1 MLNFYLSILA
11 DETDKLNFE
20 KLYRNYSDNVLKY
33 ANSRLHNKQNA
44 EDLAHDT
51 WVWVAE
57 HFDRFH
63 TFDETSIRNYIMKI
77 IENKCNMVFRNQ
89 KREIELFDEII
100 YETAEKEQTDANET
114 FLSFCKKEDVQTIVS
129 CMKELDS
136 RYRDVLNLFYL
147 NQSTSKEISEIL
159 QIKDSAVRQRLTRGR
174 RMLMARL
181 QERGLNYEF
190 KC

>member
-1 MLNFYLSILA
+1 MLAFYLSILV

-20 KLYRNYSDNVLKY
+20 KLYRNYGNNVLKY

-44 EDLAHDT
+44 EDLTHDT

-57 HFDRFH
+57 HFERFH
-63 TFDETSIRNYIMKI
+63 TLDENSIRNYIMKI

-89 KREIELFDEII
+89 KHEIELFDEIV
-100 YETAEKEQTDANET
+100 YETAEQEQTDANEI
-114 FLSFCKKEDVQTIVS
+114 FLSFCQKEDMQTIIS

-147 NQSTSKEISEIL
+147 NQSTSKEIAEIL
-159 QIKDSAVRQRLTRGR
+159 QIKDSTVRKRLTRGR
-174 RMLMARL
+174 RMLMTKL

-190 KC
+190 ES